1 MRPEG
6 QPGAPDKPVPGL
18 HALFPIE
25 LLENLFNLDLRVGF
39 VGVLPRRAR
48 PLQLPDQPEVTV
60 PQLPRLENGPIAA
73 VKLRHA
79 HPEPGGAL
87 IGADIHQG
95 AVQVENTVPVS
106 HESPPLPSTL
116 ISR

>member
-25 LLENLFNLDLRVGF
+25 LLENLFNLDLGVGF

-48 PLQLPDQPEVTV
+48 PL
-60 PQLPRLENGPIAA
+60 
-73 VKLRHA
+73 
-79 HPEPGGAL
+79 
-87 IGADIHQG
+87 
-95 AVQVENTVPVS
+95 
-106 HESPPLPSTL
+106 
-116 ISR
+116 